1 MATARKQERAAA
13 LEQHDCRWPR
23 VDGVA
28 LRDRCASASVAIAAG
43 KSRQIGMVSEFDS
56 GGGVE
61 FDFPGLA
68 EHGSAVMTVEQFS
81 ALPAPDG
88 ADCYYGSTHP
98 QGCLGFA
105 LRRTSSA
112 SLQSEWV

>member
-43 KSRQIGMVSEFDS
+43 KSCQIGMVSEFDS
-56 GGGVE
+56 WRRSGILI
-61 FDFPGLA
+61 FRLA

-88 ADCYYGSTHP
+88 ADCYYGRRIP

-105 LRRTSSA
+105 A
-112 SLQSEWV
+112 